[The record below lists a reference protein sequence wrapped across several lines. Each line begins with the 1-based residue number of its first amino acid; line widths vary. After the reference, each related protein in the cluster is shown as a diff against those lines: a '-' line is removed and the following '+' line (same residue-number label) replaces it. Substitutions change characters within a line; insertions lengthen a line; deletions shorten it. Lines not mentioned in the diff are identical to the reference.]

1 MRKILKLATDPVTL
15 AYRIIQ
21 SDDDFA
27 NYAFNIFWQ
36 MILPDPQETQLSIR
50 LARLNSSMLK
60 ISAQ

>member
-15 AYRIIQ
+15 VCRIQ

-36 MILPDPQETQLSIR
+36 MILPDPQETQLSFR
-50 LARLNSSMLK
+50 LARLD
-60 ISAQ
+60 

>member
-36 MILPDPQETQLSIR
+36 MILPDPQETQLSFR
-50 LARLNSSMLK
+50 LA
-60 ISAQ
+60 

>member
-36 MILPDPQETQLSIR
+36 KILPDPQETQLSFR